1 MAVKK
6 KQLFVDVY
14 NPTTGAKITTWMNA
28 NLNQFTKTIN
38 NGLSECILELP
49 YAFDYAGSDIAEGN
63 EVKIS
68 IQDNDTVGVQKIIYW
83 GYISMIEG
91 EISDRKESM
100 MVQLL
105 VYQTT
110 LALDIMQTAKVT
122 AITFTGVDLGT
133 AMRSIIDS
141 FKAANPLSK
150 ISYTSL
156 TIPTVGKVIT
166 YTFKRV
172 TYQQAMDK
180 LRSMAPANYYFYIDE
195 NNVVNFKPKPTTAT
209 HTFVLGR
216 HFSAVRAQRGIEKV
230 KNSLLLWNGEPS
242 TSIIYKRYE
251 DAGSIALYGRRT
263 NVVDDYGVG
272 DEATADMLALN
283 YLTENRDPEIVLTVE
298 ILDNTENPDGKGYD
312 LESIQPGDTCSF
324 VGFSEAFKGRYLS
337 DNMLITSIIYTLDKV
352 ILTIDPRN
360 LGIVDWQDQTSKNIR
375 ETVSDNTPGTAYTI

>member
-100 MVQLL
+100 MVHLL
-105 VYQTT
+105 GYQTT